1 MVWPLAVSE
10 RPPSLMS
17 LLAGKRYV
25 VRNWGMTALPTSLLS
40 TPWQLS
46 RDLSSLMWPVRRIE
60 SLEL

>member
-1 MVWPLAVSE
+1 MVWPLVVSE

-46 RDLSSLMWPVRRIE
+46 SLMWAVRRIE
-60 SLEL
+60 RLEL